1 MAHSINIFEQRIPV
15 SSKLPASRYFALTA
29 STLRQRGY
37 ALWRSTPWAFAL
49 FVLTLP
55 IALLLPHLSLVYSPF
70 FLVVVV
76 NVLAL
81 TRLSVAWLR
90 QTVAGSQADDAD
102 WRLRKP
108 EWKVVALLALLVVIG
123 TGLMYATARVP
134 ILIYFSLGGNAD
146 SVFFVSLFLALAAIW
161 APVLYVVSTFAPS
174 LARVA
179 VSGQYDFWRTRQA
192 RRVRAWPMMSMLFL
206 LAAFLVIT
214 GALLSRAVSEMS
226 AAAIALGVLGILL
239 CIGLV
244 MMATTMSAVAY
255 REQAPGV
262 AGAGD

>member
-1 MAHSINIFEQRIPV
+1 M
-15 SSKLPASRYFALTA
+15 
-29 STLRQRGY
+29 
-37 ALWRSTPWAFAL
+37 